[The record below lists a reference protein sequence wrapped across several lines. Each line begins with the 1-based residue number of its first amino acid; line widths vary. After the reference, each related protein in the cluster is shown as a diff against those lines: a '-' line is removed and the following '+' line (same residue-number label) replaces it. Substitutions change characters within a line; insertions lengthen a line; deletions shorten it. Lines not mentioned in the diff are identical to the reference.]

1 MISINNNILVISILT
16 IFTCYN
22 PIRKTNP
29 LINKAKRYPSNIT
42 YWLLVF
48 ILLGTFNVFGQNK
61 KIDSLKKKKT
71 IEFKYEALII
81 PTVLIGYGIIGLE
94 SHTIQFINVDTRD
107 EISEHIDTK
116 ITIDDF
122 SQYSPFLAVYG
133 LNALGIKGKN
143 NFKDRTI
150 ILGTAYL
157 IMGGTVTIV
166 KGTGNVERPD
176 GTSKN
181 SFPSGHTATAFMG
194 AEFLYQ
200 EYRDVSIWYGVSGYL
215 VASGTGLF
223 RLYNNRHWIT
233 DVAAGAG
240 IGILSTKIAYWIYPL
255 VNRMIFKDKE
265 NGSGII
271 MPFYN
276 GREYGLAMSMV
287 F

>member
-1 MISINNNILVISILT
+1 M
-16 IFTCYN
+16 
-22 PIRKTNP
+22 
-29 LINKAKRYPSNIT
+29 NKVK
-42 YWLLVF
+42 LL
-48 ILLGTFNVFGQNK
+48 ILLILGTSTAFCQNTK
-61 KIDSLKKKKT
+61 LDSLQPNKQLQ
-71 IEFKYEALII
+71 FKYESLIV

-94 SHTIQFINVDTRD
+94 SHTLQLINTQTRD
-107 EISEHIDTK
+107 EITESIDNK

-122 SQYSPFLAVYG
+122 SQYAPFLSVYG

-157 IMGGTVTIV
+157 IMGGTVNIL
-166 KGTGNVERPD
+166 KKTGNVERPD
-176 GTSKN
+176 GSSTN

-200 EYRDVSIWYGVSGYL
+200 EYKDVSIWYGISGYV
-215 VASGTGLF
+215 VATGTGLF
-223 RLYNNRHWIT
+223 RIYNNRHWLN

-240 IGILSTKIAYWIYPL
+240 MGILSTKIASWIHPL
-255 VNRMIFKDKE
+255 IKNALFKAHE
-265 NGSGII
+265 NTNGIV

-276 GREYGLAMSMV
+276 GREYGLGMAVS